1 MDAKRD
7 KPERHPDRT
16 DLPDHYA
23 ALQVD
28 ASATQQE
35 IARAYRALMRNLHP
49 DVDGGRPGGA
59 EAAQPGPGQS
69 GSAQPGSAQDK
80 AAQPGTAQDNT
91 AQDKTAQ
98 PGKAQDNT
106 AQDNAARNNALLRIM
121 QAFAVLR
128 DPARRAA
135 YDQSR
140 ASPQAVS
147 RRQAAGPQS
156 IPVRYVRSRE
166 SQPRPAI
173 RITPVRWESGPW
185 T

>member
-7 KPERHPDRT
+7 KPEGHHPDMPN
-16 DLPDHYA
+16 LPDHYA
-23 ALQVD
+23 ALRVD
-28 ASATQQE
+28 ASASQQE

-49 DVDGGRPGGA
+49 DVDGGSPGRA
-59 EAAQPGPGQS
+59 ETTQS
-69 GSAQPGSAQDK
+69 GPVQSGPALNNS
-80 AAQPGTAQDNT
+80 
-91 AQDKTAQ
+91 
-98 PGKAQDNT
+98 
-106 AQDNAARNNALLRIM
+106 ARNNDLLRIM

-140 ASPQAVS
+140 ASPRTET
-147 RRQAAGPQS
+147 RRQAEGPQN
-156 IPVRYVRSRE
+156 IPVRYTRSRE
-166 SQPRPAI
+166 NQPRPAI

>member
-7 KPERHPDRT
+7 KPEGHPDRT
-16 DLPDHYA
+16 NLPDHYA

-28 ASATQQE
+28 VSASQQE

-49 DVDGGRPGGA
+49 DVDGGSSGGGSPGGA
-59 EAAQPGPGQS
+59 ETAQS
-69 GSAQPGSAQDK
+69 GSARNNS
-80 AAQPGTAQDNT
+80 
-91 AQDKTAQ
+91 
-98 PGKAQDNT
+98 
-106 AQDNAARNNALLRIM
+106 ARNNSARNNDLLRIM

-128 DPARRAA
+128 DPGRRAA
-135 YDQSR
+135 YDKSR
-140 ASPQAVS
+140 AGPQAVS
-147 RRQAAGPQS
+147 RPQAGPQS
-156 IPVRYVRSRE
+156 IPVRYVRNRD